1 MSTTLDADVQAE
13 IRIEDVEYQRQA
25 GRALL
30 ARLYRPAGTGPFP
43 AVVQVHGG
51 AWVSKDRSDNAFI
64 AKALAESGM
73 LVASIDFRMPPEAPY
88 PASLADINLAVRWL
102 KARAR
107 TYGSRPD
114 RLGLFGTS
122 SGGHQAL
129 LAAMRPDDPR
139 YAALPLPEAPYPA
152 SLADINLGVRWLKAR
167 ARTYNSRPDWVGMI
181 GTSSGGH
188 QVLLAAMRPDD
199 PRYRAIPLDEA
210 PDIDARVRFVISG
223 WGVLDPLLRYHL
235 AKKAGN
241 AELVENHHA
250 FWGDEATMSEGSP
263 PAILD
268 RGEKVFLP
276 PALLFGGDA
285 DEWVPVETM
294 RRLADGWQKAG
305 GRVELQLYPNQG
317 HGFMTGKP
325 DAPYAR
331 PAIERMKAFIRQI
344 ASFPPARD

>member
-1 MSTTLDADVQAE
+1 MATTLEADSRPDV
-13 IRIEDVEYQRQA
+13 RIEDVEYQRQG

-30 ARLYRPAGTGPFP
+30 ARLYRPAGAGPYP

-51 AWVSKDRSDNAFI
+51 AWVNKDRTDNDFI
-64 AKALAESGM
+64 ARAFAESGI

-107 TYGSRPD
+107 LYG
-114 RLGLFGTS
+114 
-122 SGGHQAL
+122 
-129 LAAMRPDDPR
+129 
-139 YAALPLPEAPYPA
+139 
-152 SLADINLGVRWLKAR
+152 
-167 ARTYNSRPDWVGMI
+167 SRPDWVGSM

-199 PRYRAIPLDEA
+199 PRYAALPLAEA
-210 PDIDARVRFVISG
+210 PQIDGRVAFVISG

-241 AELVENHHA
+241 QELVENHHA

-268 RGEKVFLP
+268 RGDKVTLP
-276 PALLFGGDA
+276 PALAFGGDT
-285 DEWVPVETM
+285 DEWVPRETM
-294 RRLADGWQKAG
+294 QRLVQGWRHAG
-305 GRVELQLYPNQG
+305 GEIELQLYPGAN

-325 DAPYAR
+325 DAPYAA
-331 PAIERMKAFIRQI
+331 PAIERMKAFIRKHTG
-344 ASFPPARD
+344 

>member
-1 MSTTLDADVQAE
+1 LRHTQQETTMTTTLDADTRPELRV
-13 IRIEDVEYQRQA
+13 EDVEYRRQD

-30 ARLYRPAGTGPFP
+30 ARLYRPAGAGPFP

-51 AWVSKDRSDNAFI
+51 AWVNKDRADNDFI
-64 AKALAESGM
+64 AKALAESGI

-88 PASLADINLAVRWL
+88 PASLADINLAIRWL

-114 RLGLFGTS
+114 WVGVFGTS

-139 YAALPLPEAPYPA
+139 YAAL
-152 SLADINLGVRWLKAR
+152 SSADG
-167 ARTYNSRPDWVGMI
+167 
-181 GTSSGGH
+181 
-188 QVLLAAMRPDD
+188 
-199 PRYRAIPLDEA
+199 PRG
-210 PDIDARVRFVISG
+210 DARVAFVISG

-241 AELVENHHA
+241 AELIENHHA
-250 FWGDEATMSEGSP
+250 FWGDEAAMSEGSP

-268 RGEKVFLP
+268 RGETVVLP
-276 PALLFGGDA
+276 PALVFGGDA

-294 RRLADGWQKAG
+294 RRLADGWKKAG
-305 GRVELQLYPNQG
+305 GEVELQLYRGQG

-325 DAPYAR
+325 NAPYAR
-331 PAIERMKAFIRQI
+331 PAIERMKAFIRKHTG
-344 ASFPPARD
+344 

>member
-1 MSTTLDADVQAE
+1 MQEETMATTLETETRPETHPGV
-13 IRIEDVEYQRQA
+13 RIEDVEYQRQG

-30 ARLYRPAGTGPFP
+30 ARLYRPAGSSGPYP

-51 AWVSKDRSDNAFI
+51 AWVNKDRTDNDFI
-64 AKALAESGM
+64 ARAFAESGI

-107 TYGSRPD
+107 LYG
-114 RLGLFGTS
+114 
-122 SGGHQAL
+122 
-129 LAAMRPDDPR
+129 
-139 YAALPLPEAPYPA
+139 
-152 SLADINLGVRWLKAR
+152 
-167 ARTYNSRPDWVGMI
+167 SRPDWVGSM

-199 PRYRAIPLDEA
+199 PRYAALPLAEA
-210 PDIDARVRFVISG
+210 PQIDARVAFVISG

-268 RGEKVFLP
+268 RGDKVTLP
-276 PALLFGGDA
+276 PALAFGGDS
-285 DEWVPVETM
+285 DEWVPLETM
-294 RRLADGWQKAG
+294 QRLVNGWRKG
-305 GRVELQLYPNQG
+305 GGEIELQLYPGAN

-325 DAPYAR
+325 DAPYAT
-331 PAIERMKAFIRQI
+331 PAIEGMKAFIRKHTG
-344 ASFPPARD
+344 